1 MSDEAAR
8 LRERLLEVAAASCPE
23 RPPVIVREWTD
34 PVLLHGPEP
43 VGHRSLFLVATG
55 ADDHPA
61 EPVVDA
67 ALDALTASGWPGH
80 RWNAHPGEIRAS
92 AGRDDFHVMI
102 YAGRGAGMV
111 TFTGWTP
118 VVFEHRD
125 LRQPRFTASTVGG
138 DGVLCEF
145 CHGWA
150 VCLECEGTA
159 RNRDP
164 RTWGRCECAAANA
177 GPGTC
182 LECGGTGRWSAEDMA
197 WKRERYGLADLAETP
212 DAYRQPPVEQAHD
225 SNIGALTEAAH
236 RTCPCGEFR
245 WWWRNL
251 VTEADD
257 HLVSQ
262 YLGTCQGCAAQRIHA
277 FALPGRRLPALVPP
291 VTAPSCPRC
300 AGTPI
305 PLVGGLYFPGT
316 PMMRAEEQGL
326 VARLRASSEVRP
338 DDPNW
343 RCTSC
348 AHEWRD
354 DDTRRREKF
363 MHALLDDLSR

>member
-1 MSDEAAR
+1 MSAEAF
-8 LRERLLEVAAASCPE
+8 LRERMLEAAAAAYPE

-43 VGHRSLFLVATG
+43 VGHRALFLVATG
-55 ADDHPA
+55 ADDRPA

-67 ALDALTASGWPGH
+67 ALNAFEAAGWPGH
-80 RWNAHPGEIRAS
+80 HWKAHPGEIRAS
-92 AGRDDFHVMI
+92 ATGDDFSVMV
-102 YAGRGAGMV
+102 YAGQGAGMV

-118 VVFEHRD
+118 VVFTERD
-125 LRQPRFTASTVGG
+125 LRQPHFTASTVGG
-138 DGVLCEF
+138 VGVVCEY
-145 CHGWA
+145 CHGWT

-159 RNRDP
+159 RSRS
-164 RTWGRCECAAANA
+164 RRGYGRCECAAANA

-182 LECGGTGRWSAEDMA
+182 LECAGKGYRGPEDMA
-197 WKRERYGLADLAETP
+197 WKRKRYGLADPAETI
-212 DAYRQPPVEQAHD
+212 DAFRQPPVEHGHD
-225 SNIGALTEAAH
+225 SNISALTEAAH

-245 WWWRNL
+245 WWWRNI

-262 YLGTCQGCAAQRIHA
+262 YLGTCQGCAAQRVHA

-291 VTAPSCPRC
+291 ATAPPCPQC

-305 PLVGGLYFPGT
+305 PLVGGLHFPGT

-326 VARLRASSEVRP
+326 VARLRTSSEVRP
-338 DDPNW
+338 NDPNW

-354 DDTRRREKF
+354 TDKRRREKF
-363 MHALLDDLSR
+363 MRALHDDLS